1 MIVLSV
7 GMPRAG
13 SGWHYNLI
21 HDLMQTTNCAD
32 ARDLRVKYHLQNIL
46 TEVNNNIGVLSV
58 RRLGIVMIP
67 ALMGNTFVIKAHA
80 GPTAASRLLQSLGLL
95 RIAYI
100 YRDPRDAMLSA
111 FDFGQ
116 RALTQGR
123 PNAFSHLTD
132 FQKSLDFIL
141 EYVCIWEKWTKEKN
155 VLIARYED
163 LLTNYEEEVTRL
175 VGFLK
180 LDGSRPEAR
189 AEAGVVLS
197 GEAMA
202 KDRSV
207 QNVIEAYRP
216 GTGEGQQ
223 GLHFY
228 KGKIGRF
235 RECYSAE
242 EQKVLAEKLG
252 GTLKRMGYEM

>member
-13 SGWHYNLI
+13 SGWHYNLV
-21 HDLMQTTNCAD
+21 HDLMRTTGCAD
-32 ARDLRVKYHLQNIL
+32 ARMIREKYNLQSIL
-46 TEVNNNIGVLSV
+46 TEVNCNIGVLSA
-58 RRLGIVMIP
+58 RRLARVAVP

-80 GPTAASRLLQSLGLL
+80 GPTIASRLLQRLGLL
-95 RIAYI
+95 RITYI

-111 FDFGQ
+111 YDYGQ
-116 RALTQGR
+116 RALQKGR

-141 EYVCIWEKWTKEKN
+141 EYIRIWEKWMKERD

-163 LLTNYEEEVTRL
+163 LLTNYEEESTRL
-175 VGFLK
+175 VRFLR
-180 LDGSRPEAR
+180 LNAGEPEVRAVVDAYRPEA
-189 AEAGVVLS
+189 A
-197 GEAMA
+197 
-202 KDRSV
+202 
-207 QNVIEAYRP
+207 
-216 GTGEGQQ
+216 EGQQ

-235 RECYSAE
+235 RDSYSVE
-242 EQKVLAEKLG
+242 ELAILREKLG
-252 GTLKRMGYEM
+252 PTLARMGYELEP

>member
-13 SGWHYNLI
+13 SGWHYNLV
-21 HDLMQTTNCAD
+21 HGLMKTTGCAD
-32 ARDLRVKYHLQNIL
+32 ARDIREKYRLQNIL
-46 TEVNNNIGVLSV
+46 TEVNCNIGVLSA
-58 RRLGIVMIP
+58 RRLAMVILP

-80 GPTAASRLLQSLGLL
+80 GPTSASRLLQRFGLL
-95 RIAYI
+95 RITYI

-111 FDFGQ
+111 YDYGQ
-116 RALTQGR
+116 RALKKGR

-141 EYVCIWEKWTKEKN
+141 DYVHIWERWMNEKN
-155 VLIARYED
+155 VLVARYED
-163 LLTNYEEEVTRL
+163 LLTNYDREVTRL

-180 LDGSRPEAR
+180 LNGSKPE
-189 AEAGVVLS
+189 
-197 GEAMA
+197 
-202 KDRSV
+202 V
-207 QNVIEAYRP
+207 QKAIDDYRP
-216 GTGEGQQ
+216 GAAEGQQ

-235 RECYSAE
+235 RESYSSE
-242 EQKVLAEKLG
+242 EQAILKEKLG
-252 GTLKRMGYEM
+252 IYLQRMGYEA